1 MNVDAAARTSAQEIE
16 VSGIIMIIMII
27 MMTVIIIMV
36 IMIIDY
42 G

>member
-36 IMIIDY
+36 ILVMVKT
-42 G
+42 

>member
-36 IMIIDY
+36 IMIIE
-42 G
+42 GE